1 MKQSFEQAFL
11 NVNGVYIKIRKIP
24 KTAKKTTAQ
33 EKNNIIYLFPQNK
46 K

>member
-11 NVNGVYIKIRKIP
+11 NVNGVYINIRKIP
-24 KTAKKTTAQ
+24 KTVKKTTAQ
-33 EKNNIIYLFPQNK
+33 EKNNIVYLFPQNK